1 MLENSEN
8 CLLIFLGL
16 SAALLKKQ
24 CLNMVWK
31 FFSLKFTCEI
41 LKVKSF
47 FVATRLPFVI
57 IWLKVKCWKSLL
69 SFLASIAKMTQF
81 LQWQVWHSFI
91 LVADSL
97 MIDNSFLLAG
107 KGTLS
112 FWKQAI
118 VGSWIIHENRF
129 KWLCQC

>member
-47 FVATRLPFVI
+47 FVATRLPFRYYLVKSQVLKKFAVI
-57 IWLKVKCWKSLL
+57 SCEYSKNDSISTVTSLTFLYFGCRFFDDRQFFFVSRKRHFEFLKAGNSWLL
-69 SFLASIAKMTQF
+69 
-81 LQWQVWHSFI
+81 
-91 LVADSL
+91 
-97 MIDNSFLLAG
+97 DNS
-107 KGTLS
+107 
-112 FWKQAI
+112 WK
-118 VGSWIIHENRF
+118 
-129 KWLCQC
+129 